1 MGRTKRACMRKNT
14 GGKAPR
20 KTLATKAVRKN
31 ASAIGMDLSSLMP
44 SFSDTSSVNSNNND
58 EYDQQCT
65 MGGRTKRACMRKNT
79 GMKAPRKQLATK
91 AARKSAPVIRMDL
104 SCLMHDHDQNESMD
118 ELDDIVSEVGSFT
131 LESEEE
137 EYYWTNKV
145 STLEE
150 KQRRSPSKT
159 YKFSLCDEAK
169 AQDLID
175 LANQMTAKAAE
186 LKVAATE
193 MMEEEEK
200 MKKFK
205 LPVIVERM
213 LDKATM
219 QQLTTSDTAENAAA
233 YAMKIILRHVD
244 IEKTY
249 MKSWV
254 SGFHCGCQEEEEEYG
269 RGECP
274 CRDWDCDGQCDH
286 PHRKTSMN
294 CSCKEDMLEEYFEE
308 GPPKGYLA
316 AAVYFPAK
324 KMLKYSLRQEEALR
338 VPLIKGCRSA
348 LQAFVDDLER
358 TPKNMFAI
366 KTIKLLIAF
375 LNDSEGLDMSKEEVI
390 EVLD

>member
-1 MGRTKRACMRKNT
+1 MRKHT
-14 GGKAPR
+14 G
-20 KTLATKAVRKN
+20 T
-31 ASAIGMDLSSLMP
+31 
-44 SFSDTSSVNSNNND
+44 
-58 EYDQQCT
+58 
-65 MGGRTKRACMRKNT
+65 
-79 GMKAPRKQLATK
+79 KAPRKQLATK
-91 AARKSAPVIRMDL
+91 AARKSAPVTRMDL
-104 SCLMHDHDQNESMD
+104 SCLMHDHDQTESMD
-118 ELDDIVSEVGSFT
+118 ELDDIISEVGSFT

-150 KQRRSPSKT
+150 KQRPIASPSKT
-159 YKFSLCDEAK
+159 YKFCLCDEAK

-175 LANQMTAKAAE
+175 LANQMTAKATE

-193 MMEEEEK
+193 MKEEEVK

-219 QQLTTSDTAENAAA
+219 QQLTTCDTAGNAAA

-244 IEKTY
+244 IKKTY
-249 MKSWV
+249 MKRWV
-254 SGFHCGCQEEEEEYG
+254 SGFHCGCQEEEEEYA

-286 PHRKTSMN
+286 PHRKTWMN
-294 CSCKEDMLEEYFEE
+294 CSCKEDMLDEYFEA

-358 TPKNMFAI
+358 TPKNIFAI

-375 LNDSEGLDMSKEEVI
+375 LNDSEGLDMSKEQVI